1 MCSRPVPDIDLANVS
16 VDPIRCAAGG
26 VVFDVPPATGNFPK
40 VVGGVY
46 MPAGFDQT
54 LADEAIWN
62 SGHPR
67 VDVPISGPAPK
78 LTITPPATL
87 PAATYD
93 LVVIGLYDA

>member
-1 MCSRPVPDIDLANVS
+1 
-16 VDPIRCAAGG
+16 
-26 VVFDVPPATGNFPK
+26 
-40 VVGGVY
+40 
-46 MPAGFDQT
+46 MPAGFDQS

-67 VDVPISGPAPK
+67 VDVPITGPAPR

>member
-1 MCSRPVPDIDLANVS
+1 MRRRWRRLRRAPG
-16 VDPIRCAAGG
+16 R
-26 VVFDVPPATGNFPK
+26 GNFPK

-46 MPAGFDQT
+46 MPAGFDQS

-67 VDVPISGPAPK
+67 VDVPVTGPAARQ
-78 LTITPPATL
+78 TITPPATL